1 MNRRSFIRSVGAL
14 AAAGAVTSLSGAPV
28 YARRSEQREG
38 WPSRFTIGIYPDDDA
53 AKAIAANE
61 SLRAYLQA
69 QLDIPVELFTATSY
83 SAIVEALRAGRV
95 DAMEVGPF
103 AHVLA
108 VQEAKAE
115 PLAVALYPR
124 IPRGGVARVD
134 PRLAPYYFSVIFT
147 KKGSGISSVADLKGR
162 EFAFTDPASASG
174 HLMPKTLLFQKGL
187 NPDKDLKTVFAGNHP
202 AAVLAVWN
210 DKVAAGATFEDNLYL
225 MANSGQVDTCGF
237 ADGINRQR
245 TDVEV
250 RLRYNACKEGQL
262 VILAFT
268 PPIPN
273 TPFAVRPGLPNSF
286 KQAVREAL
294 LKLKEDPALVAK
306 HQRYYEDPT
315 TRLKLKKLDDFYN
328 VLRAAAQ
335 FLKLDL
341 TKMR

>member
-1 MNRRSFIRSVGAL
+1 MNRRSFIRGAGAL
-14 AAAGAVTSLSGAPV
+14 AAAGAMATVAGAPV
-28 YARRSEQREG
+28 YARRPEQRAG
-38 WPSRFTIGIYPDDDA
+38 WPSKFTIGIYPDDDA

-61 SLRAYLQA
+61 SLRAYLEA
-69 QLDIPVELFTATSY
+69 QLGIPVELFTATSY
-83 SAIVEALRAGRV
+83 SAIVEALRAKRI
-95 DAMEVGPF
+95 DALEVGPF

-108 VQEAKAE
+108 VQEAKAQ
-115 PLAVALYPR
+115 PLAVAIYPR

-134 PRLAPYYFSVIFT
+134 PRLVPYYYSVIFT
-147 KKGSGISSVADLKGR
+147 KKGSGIVTFEDLKGKD
-162 EFAFTDPASASG
+162 FAFTDPASASG

-210 DKVAAGATFEDNLYL
+210 DKVAAAATFEDNLYL

-245 TDVEV
+245 TEAEV

-262 VILAFT
+262 VIIGFT

-273 TPFAVRPGLPNSF
+273 TPFAVRPDLPESF
-286 KQAVREAL
+286 KQATREAL
-294 LKLKEDPALVAK
+294 LKLKEDPVLVAK

-315 TRLKLKKLDDFYN
+315 SRLKLKRLDDFYN